1 MYLFFHYSLWPEHAS
16 AHNNLGTLLPD
27 QDEAEAHFKAALTIN
42 PFHPRAHFNLAN
54 IYR

>member
-1 MYLFFHYSLWPEHAS
+1 MFSLWPDHAS
-16 AHNNLGTLLPD
+16 AHNNLGTLFCELSET
-27 QDEAEAHFKAALTIN
+27 DEAERHFKAALAIN